1 MVNRIKILLLLFIT
15 IFFFFSSIYADN
27 INNNQLYKS
36 YDPIEITIG
45 SGKDIKQYLL
55 MNNGLDPYRWYYAS
69 LKPQI
74 IEFGTPLK
82 PDLTLIKFQRVNK
95 TKKDKLDEGALF
107 HCSFDIGADEAVLKK
122 IRNYL
127 PKEIDKN
134 KAKLSIIP
142 LEGIELTFLKS
153 DRKSEICVI
162 ASNTSNLLPIDGS
175 KVYFDTIL
183 DKSSSVMLETLLK
196 TNVGAQYSIKYHYS
210 IFKEPKVKT
219 FNARIE
225 KNKAFITPEKE
236 EKLDS
241 KISTYL
247 KNKGNN
253 PKFIQLIK
261 TEANKTSQTSSN
273 TSFSNSNKEI
283 DLKNIGHKNKAKA
296 SRITNQSFSDYQKK
310 INLTYRYR
318 EDKIST
324 GFGFISL
331 KKYGEKVIQENII
344 QDTSYLD
351 WDYSY
356 IVLPTI
362 NEKVAYD
369 IKTINMSVELMFKNK
384 TLEPRNYTWNKEKGW
399 RDSENKPA
407 KIEKFELDSVYA
419 ESGSDPLKHSTFRVR
434 SKIEFNN
441 DYPLNTEVIMPVT
454 NGEIPITTP
463 FAFCEVVT
471 FDFNNLFWDALETD
485 KTRLVTIEI
494 NMKDGSR
501 RIKRLIQPQKIS
513 GTKAI
518 EIPSFLYVLTA
529 TDSFSKGKLK
539 ANIYFRT
546 ADGKKIPWEY
556 NDMVLN
562 KYLDSPYF
570 MFFDEDWKK

>member
-1 MVNRIKILLLLFIT
+1 MINKEKVLFLLFIT
-15 IFFFFSSIYADN
+15 IFLYSSSLYAGDS
-27 INNNQLYKS
+27 NNNQLYKS
-36 YDPIEITIG
+36 YDPIEVTIG
-45 SGKDIKQYLL
+45 SGKSIKRYLL
-55 MNNGLDPYRWYYAS
+55 MNNGLDPYRWYYAA
-69 LKPQI
+69 LKPQLY
-74 IEFGTPLK
+74 ESGTPLE

-107 HCSFDIGADEAVLKK
+107 HCSFDIGADDTVLKK

-134 KAKLSIIP
+134 KAKLSMIP
-142 LEGIELTFLKS
+142 LEGIELTFLKP
-153 DRKSEICVI
+153 DRKSGLCVI
-162 ASNTSNLLPIDGS
+162 ATNTSNLVPIEGS
-175 KVYFDTIL
+175 KVSFDTIL
-183 DKSSSVMLETLLK
+183 DKNSSVMLETLLK
-196 TNVGAQYSIKYHYS
+196 TTVGAQYSIKYRYS
-210 IFKEPKVKT
+210 LFKEPKVNT
-219 FNARIE
+219 FNARIN
-225 KNKAFITPEKE
+225 KNKALITPEKAE
-236 EKLDS
+236 NLDS
-241 KISTYL
+241 YISTYL
-247 KNKGNN
+247 KNKENN

-261 TEANKTSQTSSN
+261 TEANKSFQTSSN
-273 TSFSNSNKEI
+273 PSSSNSKEEI

-296 SRITNQSFSDYQKK
+296 SRVTNQSFSDYQKK

-318 EDKIST
+318 EDKITATS
-324 GFGFISL
+324 GLISL
-331 KKYGEKVIQENII
+331 KKYGEKIINEKII
-344 QDTSYLD
+344 QDTSYLN

-362 NEKVAYD
+362 NEKIAFD

-384 TLEPRNYTWNKEKGW
+384 TLETSNYTWSKEKGW
-399 RDSENKPA
+399 RNSENKPA
-407 KIEKFELDSVYA
+407 KVEKFDLDSVYA
-419 ESGSDPLKHSTFRVR
+419 ESGSDPLKSSSFRVK
-434 SKIEFNN
+434 SKIEFKN
-441 DYPLNTEVIMPVT
+441 DYPLNTEVSLPVI

-485 KTRLVTIEI
+485 KSRLVAIEI
-494 NMKDGSR
+494 NLKDGSR

-518 EIPSFLYVLTA
+518 EIPSFLYVLTS

-556 NDMVLN
+556 NDMVLY